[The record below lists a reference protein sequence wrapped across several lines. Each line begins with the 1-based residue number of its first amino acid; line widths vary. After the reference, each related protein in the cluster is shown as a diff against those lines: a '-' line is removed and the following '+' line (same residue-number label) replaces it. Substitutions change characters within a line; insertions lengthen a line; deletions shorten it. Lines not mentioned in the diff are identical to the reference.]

1 MGLCL
6 CKEKSKRHNE
16 SNGSA
21 NSCRNGSESRSNG
34 SRSRGS
40 VGGHNGS
47 NATNSDLTE
56 DCLVINASIGLR
68 DALMD
73 HHNNHHHNTGAT
85 HVAKMSPVVD
95 KLILETLS
103 LIRTLV
109 DNDSDPPSSMLKLH
123 IIADKEKGWLAVV
136 NSMINVIP
144 IDDPLGP
151 AVILLL
157 LDDCPLP
164 TKESI
169 TKLSEMLDLC
179 HTKHISRHQM
189 AKHRNAC
196 VVIGCLAE
204 KLAGPNSMA
213 LLTPGI
219 LNYLIANL
227 SHKNDYSIVLFTL
240 IALEKFAQ
248 TSENKLTIT
257 KKLDETNKKALLVLE
272 ALIDDKDYVR
282 KQVGFCAQWSLD
294 NLFLKEG
301 RTLTHEKTDR
311 QELNAVLN
319 ANDVSEYLK
328 ISANG
333 LMARCDA
340 SSFESVRCTYQVTE
354 GVFYYE
360 AILIT
365 SGVMQIGWATKD
377 SKFLN
382 HEGYGIGD
390 DEY

>member
-1 MGLCL
+1 M
-6 CKEKSKRHNE
+6 
-16 SNGSA
+16 
-21 NSCRNGSESRSNG
+21 
-34 SRSRGS
+34 
-40 VGGHNGS
+40 
-47 NATNSDLTE
+47 
-56 DCLVINASIGLR
+56 
-68 DALMD
+68 
-73 HHNNHHHNTGAT
+73 
-85 HVAKMSPVVD
+85 
-95 KLILETLS
+95 
-103 LIRTLV
+103 
-109 DNDSDPPSSMLKLH
+109 
-123 IIADKEKGWLAVV
+123 
-136 NSMINVIP
+136 
-144 IDDPLGP
+144 
-151 AVILLL
+151 
-157 LDDCPLP
+157 
-164 TKESI
+164 
-169 TKLSEMLDLC
+169 
-179 HTKHISRHQM
+179 
-189 AKHRNAC
+189 
-196 VVIGCLAE
+196 
-204 KLAGPNSMA
+204 
-213 LLTPGI
+213 TPGI

-257 KKLDETNKKALLVLE
+257 KKLDETSKKALLVLE
-272 ALIDDKDYVR
+272 ALIDDKDYVK

-301 RTLTHEKTDR
+301 RPLTHEKTDR